1 MKTNQLWAQFGKC
14 GAIFAAMLLPLA
26 CPYAA
31 EASPQGQFPSPAP
44 RNYYTFQRV
53 VYQNDGGWPDNRAY
67 FLRLLHHISAHI
79 VATNG
84 QVEIRVVNFASGV
97 TLFQMAKTDND
108 LRSEIDGLRAKGVSF
123 LICSNTLNGM
133 GLHAE
138 DLYGVRPQDV
148 VPSGVA
154 EIARLQGQGFVYLHP

>member
-1 MKTNQLWAQFGKC
+1 MIANPFWAQATKW
-14 GAIFAAMLLPLA
+14 GAIFAATLLSL
-26 CPYAA
+26 
-31 EASPQGQFPSPAP
+31 ASPCAAQSMAQGQALTAVPK
-44 RNYYTFQRV
+44 NYYTFQRV

-67 FLRLLHHISAHI
+67 FLRLLHHIGAHI
-79 VATNG
+79 AATEG

-97 TLFQMAKTDND
+97 TLFQMAKTDSD
-108 LRSEIDGLRAKGVSF
+108 LRNEIDGLRAKGVSF
-123 LICSNTLNGM
+123 LICRNTLNGM

-154 EIARLQGQGFVYLHP
+154 EIARLQSQGFVYLHP